1 MLLVLQ
7 VSGVSHALCT
17 LSHASGIG
25 TVQLLSQT
33 VSYMYIRT
41 PVAYHN
47 PKSLNSNYRV
57 PQHSQQQPGKRDLK
71 PAVRDCL
78 LVTKPPNK
86 EEFDTFRH

>member
-1 MLLVLQ
+1 MLLALQ

-25 TVQLLSQT
+25 TVQLISHM

-47 PKSLNSNYRV
+47 PKSLNSNYCV
-57 PQHSQQQPGKRDLK
+57 HQASQQQPGKCDLK

-78 LVTKPPNK
+78 LINSQAR
-86 EEFDTFRH
+86 EEWW